1 MRHARQRQ
9 SQVCGV
15 HGRASP
21 GFGQQLH
28 LQPLSNPHPGWRL
41 ISPGRRVVR
50 RVTRCHRPWPGCRAP
65 TNPPSRQTRPS
76 RSRMRSSTVLP
87 DGRGCLARSGYGQ
100 RPQGAT
106 AGASLTTGFSPGRR
120 GRPRAVPSGCA
131 LPCSGWLA
139 CSWASRPAPRG
150 PPRGRCG
157 MPQLRALAWP
167 QEGPRR
173 PVGGPARG
181 LTASGSGGDRRAS
194 FGTGNPHCFGGPL
207 HPPEGHEP
215 HAAGSSALDLS
226 ERPLAMPHP
235 LRRAL
240 PTRPGVS

>member
-87 DGRGCLARSGYGQ
+87 DGRGCRARSGYGQ

-120 GRPRAVPSGCA
+120 GRPPGRALRVRIA
-131 LPCSGWLA
+131 LLGGW
-139 CSWASRPAPRG
+139 PALGPHG
-150 PPRGRCG
+150 PPHAAHHEAAAACHNSGPC
-157 MPQLRALAWP
+157 L
-167 QEGPRR
+167 GPRR
-173 PVGGPARG
+173 DRAGQLVGQ
-181 LTASGSGGDRRAS
+181 L
-194 FGTGNPHCFGGPL
+194 
-207 HPPEGHEP
+207 
-215 HAAGSSALDLS
+215 AGSRAHGLGERRRPTSVFRDGQPAL
-226 ERPLAMPHP
+226 
-235 LRRAL
+235 LRRAA
-240 PTRPGVS
+240 PPPRRP